1 MSYVVSR
8 RCAAVV
14 DSAWFNLAGFAVIVV
29 NALLLGLETYDGVV
43 GAAGSLLQLIER
55 FCIVLFAVE
64 LLVRFGAQLATP
76 GRFFRDGW
84 NLFDLAIVVAPLLPG
99 VRENVTI
106 LRLLRLARILRTFRL
121 FPSLRVI
128 LVGIRKALPGL
139 GSFVLIT
146 VLVIYGY
153 AMLGWMMF
161 ADAYPQR
168 YGTVGQAMLTLFL
181 LLSLD
186 GITDTLEAGREVSDW
201 AVLYYVSYM
210 VAACYLLTN
219 LLVGLVLTAL
229 QEAHE
234 AERSGVKVAHEGE
247 RSGVQVV
254 HEGGRS
260 GVQVAH
266 EGERSGVRVV
276 HESERSGV
284 GVAEGAA
291 RFGSDGAPEGERFGS
306 GAGRGS
312 ERFGSDVQYE
322 FGRAHVNSGLGPSG
336 VREVDR
342 AGLSVAGAG
351 VAAPGVALSGVVL
364 SGVAVPADVALPVR
378 HHIAE
383 LRASLDALEQRLGQ
397 AEVEPERI

>member
-14 DSAWFNLAGFAVIVV
+14 DAAWFNLAGFAVIVV

-43 GAAGSLLQLIER
+43 GAAGPVLQLMER
-55 FCIVLFAVE
+55 FCIALFAVE

-161 ADAYPQR
+161 ADAYPER

-186 GITDTLEAGREVSDW
+186 GITDALEAGREVSDW

-234 AERSGVKVAHEGE
+234 AERSGMKVARDAE
-247 RSGVQVV
+247 RSGPK
-254 HEGGRS
+254 G
-260 GVQVAH
+260 AH
-266 EGERSGVRVV
+266 GGERFGP
-276 HESERSGV
+276 GV
-284 GVAEGAA
+284 GH
-291 RFGSDGAPEGERFGS
+291 EGERFGS
-306 GAGRGS
+306 EVGHEGERLGSGVGYESARLGSDGARGSGRIGSGGQFGFGGGQTDSRLGAGI
-312 ERFGSDVQYE
+312 
-322 FGRAHVNSGLGPSG
+322 

-342 AGLSVAGAG
+342 AGLSGADPAI
-351 VAAPGVALSGVVL
+351 AAPGVG
-364 SGVAVPADVALPVR
+364 VPAVAALPVR

-397 AEVEPERI
+397 DEVESERI